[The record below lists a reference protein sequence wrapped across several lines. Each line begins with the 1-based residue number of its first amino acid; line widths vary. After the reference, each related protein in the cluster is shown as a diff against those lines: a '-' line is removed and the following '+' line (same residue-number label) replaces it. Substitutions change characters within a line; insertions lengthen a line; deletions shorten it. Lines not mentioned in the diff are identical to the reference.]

1 MFDSLF
7 YENIMNHF
15 KCRALV
21 AYPSSS
27 TFIYSDP
34 LNNTYY
40 NNNNNNNNEDE
51 KRVDIINT
59 KLNQEHLK

>member
-40 NNNNNNNNEDE
+40 NNNNNEDE